1 MGKIMKQ
8 CIAFALLGVLSL
20 PAVASAQQ
28 SSHKFLYRA
37 ELTIEGVKDLQKRTA
52 VGLRANII
60 KATESAGC
68 KQEYWYFDPLTSV
81 AFGGVDCQSEMAP
94 AALVTAVNAAGFA
107 KLSYW
112 AVLTAEQMDGLL
124 SKAPN
129 VRAPQNQ

>member
-1 MGKIMKQ
+1 MKQ

-37 ELTIEGVKDLQKRTA
+37 ELTIESVKDLQKRTA

-81 AFGGVDCQSEMAP
+81 AFGGVDCQSEMGP

-107 KLSYW
+107 KLSYR
-112 AVLTAEQMDGLL
+112 AVLTAEQLDGLL
-124 SKAPN
+124 SKAQS
-129 VRAPQNQ
+129 VRAPQNQN

>member
-1 MGKIMKQ
+1 MNRWIFSLTAVGMIGL
-8 CIAFALLGVLSL
+8 CIGG
-20 PAVASAQQ
+20 PAIAQQ

-37 ELTIEGVKDLQKRTA
+37 ELTTEGVKDLQKRTA
-52 VGLRANII
+52 VALRANII
-60 KATESAGC
+60 KATESVGC

-94 AALVTAVNAAGFA
+94 ATLVTAVNAAGFA

-124 SKAPN
+124 SKAQN

>member
-1 MGKIMKQ
+1 MTR
-8 CIAFALLGVLSL
+8 CVAFAFLGVLTL
-20 PAVASAQQ
+20 PATASAQQ
-28 SSHKFLYRA
+28 SRHKFLYRP
-37 ELTIEGVKDLQKRTA
+37 ELTVEGVKDLQRRTA

-60 KATESAGC
+60 KATESVGC
-68 KQEYWYFDPLTSV
+68 KQGYWYFDPLNSV

-94 AALVTAVNAAGFA
+94 AVLVTAVNAAGFV

-124 SKAPN
+124 SKSPK